1 MQLQALDLVAPIY
14 RNMDSYLGV
23 REKTLV
29 LFASGI
35 LQKKQHNLQEAR
47 YFPTLSRMNFNFLFS
62 CFYIIYTLNTE
73 IMISTVVAGHD

>member
-1 MQLQALDLVAPIY
+1 MQLQALDLVAPVY

-47 YFPTLSRMNFNFLFS
+47 YSPTLSRFN
-62 CFYIIYTLNTE
+62 
-73 IMISTVVAGHD
+73 